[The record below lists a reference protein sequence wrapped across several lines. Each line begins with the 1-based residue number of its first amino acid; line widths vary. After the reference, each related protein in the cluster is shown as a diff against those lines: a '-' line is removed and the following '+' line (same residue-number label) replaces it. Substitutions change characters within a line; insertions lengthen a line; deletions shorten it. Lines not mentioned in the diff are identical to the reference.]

1 MLFPMND
8 GMYNPP
14 DDPHPDDAPSGKPPE
29 GNHDDAYTERLQ
41 HKSVGARL
49 PEAVGR
55 GAFATGAVV
64 LQGPGEFI
72 IDFVEGLAPAPRI
85 ASRVVLNPPVFRQF
99 VAALEDNLGKYTER
113 FGPPKELPRP
123 DPKRR
128 PSLQDMY
135 DRLKLPDEQLSGVY
149 ATTAMI
155 RHAGGEFLVDF
166 ITNFYPTAAVS
177 SRVYFA
183 ASQAPRI
190 LETCRR
196 ALEHRENR
204 QRGAGPDQPGP
215 DERGSPGDGPSDE
228 SDTGPRGD
236 PPDDPTVD
244 GG

>member
-1 MLFPMND
+1 MND

-14 DDPHPDDAPSGKPPE
+14 DDHQPGDRSNGDQG
-29 GNHDDAYTERLQ
+29 DAYTERLQ

-85 ASRVVLNPPVFRQF
+85 ASRVVLNPPVFQQF

-128 PSLQDMY
+128 PSLQEMY

-196 ALEHRENR
+196 ALEHR
-204 QRGAGPDQPGP
+204 QSGRGDAGPPTTDP
-215 DERGSPGDGPSDE
+215 RGSNGRDDAPRDGSTDDDEDSPSE
-228 SDTGPRGD
+228 PRG
-236 PPDDPTVD
+236 PADDD
-244 GG
+244 L